1 MRKVLLIVFGM
12 ILFCLSG
19 FSQNNVDKTDAN
31 KTNQTV
37 DNKKLTKEVKK
48 LRKAHARFIKR
59 NQFKETLAM
68 SKEERKN
75 YGLPPNKYAEEEWVK
90 TINPRIGMPTPE
102 KLNEIRKSIENQRN
116 QIESSRVAGDG
127 IDNAWVS
134 RGPNNVGGRTKAII
148 FDPTDATGNTV
159 IAAGVSGGLW
169 KNTNITLDTS
179 VWTLMNIPEH
189 LNVLNITVDPID
201 NATWYVGTG
210 ESYSGGD
217 VSGNGIWKTTN
228 AGATWTRVFGGG
240 TITSTVE
247 NQNTFTINS
256 PSTISGNYGGIL
268 TTAFGPVLS
277 TVITQNIVLVNDGSS
292 EPTLGVNALTNAAA
306 INGKIA
312 LIRRGSPAAAP
323 GTGTFVL
330 KVKNA
335 QDAGALAV
343 IVMNNV
349 SGDPG
354 AMGGTDATITIPSVA
369 ITKEL
374 GDLLEAAV
382 IAGVVNGTVKPA
394 IAGQF
399 NGLSINGI
407 TNVNDIAIKN
417 NNGVSEI
424 YAAVGDGIFPGTN
437 KTTLFNPRGF
447 GLYKSVDGGINW
459 VKLNLPLTDTGNEIC
474 PNDIEI
480 AVGGKVWVSSTDSRL
495 YRNGGGKIFVSTD
508 NGSTFTL
515 KHTVVGNGGG
525 QRVEIEASNTTADK
539 IYVLAELAQAS
550 TTATIECQILRTTD
564 GFATPPTELSL
575 PNDTDS
581 RSAIYGFT
589 GAQAFYD
596 LFIESDPVNDAN
608 VYVGGLNIHKSTN
621 SGNSWVQISEWQN
634 SSSVHSDQHSMT
646 FKPGNS
652 NVALFGCDG
661 GVYYCSSL
669 STTNNTSTVIP
680 SRNNGFVTAQM
691 VGVAVMPN
699 GVSGTSG
706 DFFVT
711 GLQDNGT
718 QYFPASLSSSLG
730 AAAGMN
736 SSSRTQ
742 GGDGGIPL
750 FAQDSDKYYV
760 SNYVYNDNMN
770 TRGLNGNIIK
780 TLSDGTTGRGLFYP
794 AMVLNSAND
803 FVFSDFSG
811 GATFTPTVRRYG
823 NIKAANT
830 VTRVD
835 LINALLT
842 TYPTALQVGKVT
854 KTTLYIGTLN
864 GKLLQVTGSTGASS
878 VWSDITGVNFVGTIS
893 DIEFGANDS
902 QIFVTIKNYGVTSIW
917 YTKDQGLSW
926 YSIEGNLPDM
936 PINCILQNPLKTDEL
951 MIGTEL
957 GVWYANTFN
966 PNASEDQ
973 SLNWM
978 PSFNGMSNVKVTD
991 LDLQPNLPVNPTSYN
1006 VYAAT
1011 YGRGVFSGVLNTAVL
1026 SKEEFTNNKNV
1037 SIYPNPVKDNLN
1049 INIKDFSGEIS
1060 VKIID
1065 INGREVFNKNINNFI
1080 TSNTLDL
1087 SSFSSG
1093 IYVLKL
1099 TGEDLNY
1106 SEKIILE

>member
-1 MRKVLLIVFGM
+1 MRKILLIVFGM
-12 ILFCLSG
+12 FLFSFSG
-19 FSQNNVDKTDAN
+19 FSQNNVDKTDVK
-31 KTNQTV
+31 KTNQTA
-37 DNKKLTKEVKK
+37 DKNKLTKEVKK
-48 LRKAHARFIKR
+48 LRKAHARFIKK
-59 NQFKETLAM
+59 NQFQETLAM

-116 QIESSRVAGDG
+116 QSESSRVAGDG

-148 FDPTDATGNTV
+148 FDPTDASGNTV

-169 KNTNITLDTS
+169 KNTNITSDAS
-179 VWTLMNIPEH
+179 VWTMMNIPEH

-210 ESYSGGD
+210 ESYTGGD
-217 VSGNGIWKTTN
+217 ASGNGIWKTTN
-228 AGATWTRVFGGG
+228 AGGNWIRIFGGG
-240 TITSTVE
+240 IITSTIE
-247 NQNTFTINS
+247 SQNTFTINP
-256 PSTISGNYGGIL
+256 PSSISGNYAGIL
-268 TTAFGPVLS
+268 TTAFGPVLAS
-277 TVITQNIVLVNDGSS
+277 PITQNIVLVNDGSG

-349 SGDPG
+349 SGDPA
-354 AMGGTDATITIPSVA
+354 AMGGTDTTITIPSVA

-374 GDLLEAAV
+374 GDVLEAAV
-382 IAGVVNGTVKPA
+382 TSGVVNGTIKPA

-399 NGLSINGI
+399 IGLSINGI
-407 TNVNDIAIKN
+407 TNINDIAIKN
-417 NNGVSEI
+417 NNGISEI
-424 YAAVGDGIFPGTN
+424 YVAVGDGIFPGTN

-447 GLYKSVDGGINW
+447 GLYKSVDGGVNW

-495 YRNGGGKIFVSTD
+495 YRNGGGKIFVSSD
-508 NGSTFTL
+508 NGATFTL

-525 QRVEIEASNTTADK
+525 QRVEIEASNTTPDK
-539 IYVLAELAQAS
+539 IYVLSELAQA
-550 TTATIECQILRTTD
+550 TTTDAIECQILRTTD
-564 GFATPPTELSL
+564 GFATAPTVLSL

-581 RSAIYGFT
+581 RSSTYGFT

-596 LFIESDPVNDAN
+596 LFIESDSVNDAN

-621 SGNSWVQISEWQN
+621 SGNSWVQISEWQS
-634 SSSVHSDQHSMT
+634 SSSVHSDQHAMT

-669 STTNNTSTVIP
+669 STTNNTSQEIP

-699 GVSGTSG
+699 GVTGTSG

-718 QYFPASLSSSLG
+718 QYFPASLSSSTG

-770 TRGLNGNIIK
+770 SRNLNGTIIK
-780 TLSDGTTGRGLFYP
+780 TLSDGTQSRGLFYP
-794 AMVLNSAND
+794 AMALNSTND
-803 FVFSDFSG
+803 FVFSDFTG
-811 GATFTPTVRRYG
+811 GTTFTPTVRRYG
-823 NIKAANT
+823 NIKATGT

-835 LINALLT
+835 LTNALLT

-864 GKLLQVTGSTGASS
+864 GKLLMVTGSTSS
-878 VWSDITGVNFVGTIS
+878 PVWSDITGINFVGTIS

-902 QIFVTIKNYGVTSIW
+902 QIFVTIKNYGVTSVW
-917 YTKDQGLSW
+917 YTRDGGLLW
-926 YSIEGNLPDM
+926 NSIEGNLPDM
-936 PINCILQNPLKTDEL
+936 PVNCILQNPLKTDEL

-957 GVWYANTFN
+957 GVWYVNTFN

-973 SLNWM
+973 SLNWI

-1011 YGRGVFSGVLNTAVL
+1011 YGRGVFSGVFNTAVL
-1026 SKEEFTNNKNV
+1026 STEEIATNKKV

-1049 INIKDFSGEIS
+1049 ININDFSGEVFI
-1060 VKIID
+1060 KIID
-1065 INGREVFNKNINNFI
+1065 VNGREVLNKTITNFNG
-1080 TSNTLDL
+1080 SNTLEL
-1087 SSFSSG
+1087 SRFASG
-1093 IYVLKL
+1093 IYILKL
-1099 TGEDLNY
+1099 TGEGLNY
-1106 SEKIILE
+1106 SKKIILE